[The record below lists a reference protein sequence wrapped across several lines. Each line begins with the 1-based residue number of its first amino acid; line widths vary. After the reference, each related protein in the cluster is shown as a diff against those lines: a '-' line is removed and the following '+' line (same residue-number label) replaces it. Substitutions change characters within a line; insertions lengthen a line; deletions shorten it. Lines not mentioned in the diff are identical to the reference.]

1 MDYEDL
7 IVLTRDLLENK
18 SVADWVLYKLDG
30 GIDHVLIDEA
40 QDTSPN
46 QWAIVKA
53 VTEEFFNG
61 LGAADK
67 VRTVFAVGDRKQ
79 SIYSFQGADPREF
92 ENMRRYFAA
101 KASNFDEVKLE
112 VSFRSTATV
121 LDSVNGWNSGR
132 WSSRRKAKIP
142 ICGGRRWSACRGNR
156 PHRDWPR

>member
-101 KASNFDEVKLE
+101 KVSNFDEVKLE

-121 LDSVNGWNSGR
+121 LDSVNTVLAMSMP
-132 WSSRRKAKIP
+132 SRAWFWKVKT
-142 ICGGRRWSACRGNR
+142 
-156 PHRDWPR
+156 

>member
-53 VTEEFFNG
+53 VTEEFLTDWGQRTKYGRFLPWVTANS
-61 LGAADK
+61 
-67 VRTVFAVGDRKQ
+67 RFTVFRGPIRGNLK
-79 SIYSFQGADPREF
+79 
-92 ENMRRYFAA
+92 
-101 KASNFDEVKLE
+101 
-112 VSFRSTATV
+112 
-121 LDSVNGWNSGR
+121 
-132 WSSRRKAKIP
+132 
-142 ICGGRRWSACRGNR
+142 ICGGILRQRLQILMK
-156 PHRDWPR
+156 

>member
-1 MDYEDL
+1 M

-67 VRTVFAVGDRKQ
+67 VRTVLPWVTANSRFTV
-79 SIYSFQGADPREF
+79 
-92 ENMRRYFAA
+92 
-101 KASNFDEVKLE
+101 
-112 VSFRSTATV
+112 FRGPIRGN
-121 LDSVNGWNSGR
+121 L
-132 WSSRRKAKIP
+132 K
-142 ICGGRRWSACRGNR
+142 ICGGILRQRFQILMK
-156 PHRDWPR
+156 

>member
-1 MDYEDL
+1 M

-79 SIYSFQGADPREF
+79 FS
-92 ENMRRYFAA
+92 
-101 KASNFDEVKLE
+101 
-112 VSFRSTATV
+112 
-121 LDSVNGWNSGR
+121 
-132 WSSRRKAKIP
+132 
-142 ICGGRRWSACRGNR
+142 GGRSAGI
-156 PHRDWPR
+156 